1 MFGKDI
7 SMKLYIWLKEGKA
20 RFCYSL
26 RNMLPIYGSLAIE
39 LSPYLTSKS
48 AQMWVSR
55 KIIRTFSSERWG
67 FIV

>member
-1 MFGKDI
+1 
-7 SMKLYIWLKEGKA
+7 
-20 RFCYSL
+20 
-26 RNMLPIYGSLAIE
+26 MLPIYGSLAIE